1 MGPEKGLISILSPV
15 YGCHDSL
22 SGLFERIGHAVNLT
36 GADFELILVNDA
48 SPDNSW
54 EVIQKLAK
62 KDKRIKGICFRRI
75 SDSIKQSL
83 PDSGMQRENGF
94 W

>member
-1 MGPEKGLISILSPV
+1 MGPEKGLISIVSPV

-22 SGLFERIGHAVNLT
+22 SELFKRIRHAVNLT

-54 EVIQKLAK
+54 EVIQKLAE
-62 KDKRIKGICFRRI
+62 KDKGDIVFEEFRTA
-75 SDSIKQSL
+75 
-83 PDSGMQRENGF
+83 
-94 W
+94 